1 MTLTKRTLLVALLA
15 ALPGAA
21 MAQAWPAKSIRLIV
35 PLAPGATADIVA
47 RIFAEELAKSLG
59 QTVVVDNKT
68 GAGGTIATA
77 EAARAPADGYTL
89 ALVSQGTLVFNI
101 GLYKAPGYDPLKDL
115 TAVAISGGV
124 SNVLIVHPD
133 NPAKTVADVLAQ
145 ARTKPGEL
153 TYASG
158 GVGTSHHMSGVLLE
172 LRTGVKLQHVPYRA
186 TPAAIQAVANG
197 EVAIGLFNTPTVI
210 GLIKGGKLKAIAVTS
225 ERRSD
230 LLLEVPTM
238 IESGVKDYVVNT
250 WMGFAVPAG
259 VPGPVLARL
268 NSEINR
274 IGQLPQVR
282 EKDAGPGHRSAA
294 ARAAGG
300 RTKAGSRR
308 SRAVAAHHQGF
319 RRLSRVKPG
328 FLAKRRLGAYLPASP
343 NHRRER
349 PKRKQSW
356 ATESL
361 SSARPAMSVAKCC
374 RSWPREISRPM
385 TLLRW
390 RPPVRSA
397 SRRRSATNRC

>member
-1 MTLTKRTLLVALLA
+1 LLAALLA
-15 ALPGAA
+15 ALPGTA

-115 TAVAISGGV
+115 ATVAISGGV

-133 NPAKTVADVLAQ
+133 NSARTVADVLAQ
-145 ARTKPGEL
+145 ARAKPGEL

-225 ERRSD
+225 EQRSD
-230 LLLEVPTM
+230 LLPEVPTM
-238 IESGVKDYVVNT
+238 IESGVKDYIVNT

-259 VPGPVLARL
+259 VPAPVLARL

-282 EKDAGPGHRSAA
+282 EKMLAQGIEVLPPEPPAA
-294 ARAAGG
+294 AQKQVRDDL
-300 RTKAGSRR
+300 TLWLPIIKDS
-308 SRAVAAHHQGF
+308 
-319 RRLSRVKPG
+319 
-328 FLAKRRLGAYLPASP
+328 GA
-343 NHRRER
+343 
-349 PKRKQSW
+349 
-356 ATESL
+356 
-361 SSARPAMSVAKCC
+361 SA
-374 RSWPREISRPM
+374 E
-385 TLLRW
+385 
-390 RPPVRSA
+390 
-397 SRRRSATNRC
+397 